1 MENKKDIVM
10 FLEMLLMATRAGQ
23 DIDKLILSGN
33 QSTVTIQ
40 FNNGSKKEV
49 CVEADSGI
57 SLIRDVI
64 KVIN

>member
-40 FNNGSKKEV
+40 FNNGSEKEV